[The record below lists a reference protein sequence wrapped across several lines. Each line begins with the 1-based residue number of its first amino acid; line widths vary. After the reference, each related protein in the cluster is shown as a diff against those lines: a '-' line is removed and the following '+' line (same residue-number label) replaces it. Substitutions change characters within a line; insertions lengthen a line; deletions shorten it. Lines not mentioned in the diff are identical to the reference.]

1 MVGKVKRR
9 RGGSRP
15 GSGRKP
21 KPAAERQRNRVMFT
35 LTDAELEALV
45 KASRG
50 EAFSAFVR
58 QIVLR
63 YLSRSRS

>member
-1 MVGKVKRR
+1 MAAKMKTG
-9 RGGSRP
+9 RGGPRP

-21 KPAAERQRNRVMFT
+21 TPVEERQRNRVMFT

-50 EAFSAFVR
+50 QAFSPFVR

-63 YLSRSRS
+63 YLGRRR